1 MNNLYGGTAA
11 EMARL
16 INESGVLGDE
26 MTVTAQTVNTVSFDK
41 IIEAIHRVQA
51 EMGVSGIS
59 MEEATAL
66 VESGTMT
73 QEEAW
78 ELLGTTA
85 KEGATTLQG
94 STGSIKAAWSN
105 LVTAFATPDA
115 DLSVYID
122 NFVNS
127 AIVMGENMIPAFER
141 ALEGVGKFIE
151 GMAKAISEKLPE
163 IIEKDLPNFIQSGVS
178 AIMAVI
184 QGISNAIPEIVKA
197 VKQLIPIIVKTVT
210 ENLPLIIQSGMELLI
225 GLAEGI
231 VDALPELIPAI
242 VECIATITDAL
253 TDPDMLTKIWQTAL
267 DLVLTLVEGIVENV
281 DELID
286 AAFKIVENLVD
297 FILKPENISKL
308 IECML
313 RVQIALGEGLIK
325 AIPEVIK
332 GVAQLIEK
340 IGKKF
345 LETDWSDFGWNIVQ
359 GVWDGLKKSWNDLT
373 QWWGNAW
380 NGLVDSAK
388 DWLGIHSPSKVFAQI
403 GGYMA
408 EGLGEGWQDEFSD
421 VKDNIENGL
430 DFNAGDV
437 SINGKNAYNNGVSGV
452 NTGSNNF
459 YFYFT
464 IDNVNGN
471 REDMEDNAD
480 LLMQIFTEKMSR
492 RGVVFA

>member
-41 IIEAIHRVQA
+41 IIEAIHRVQV

-141 ALEGVGKFIE
+141 ALEGVGRFIE

-197 VKQLIPIIVKTVT
+197 VKQLIPIIVKAVT

-345 LETDWSDFGWNIVQ
+345 SETDWSDFGWNIVQ

-388 DWLGIHSPSKVFAQI
+388 DWLGIHSPSRVFAQI

-437 SINGKNAYNNGVSGV
+437 SINGKNAYNNGISGI
-452 NTGSNNF
+452 NAGSNNF

-471 REDMEDNAD
+471 AEDMEDNAD